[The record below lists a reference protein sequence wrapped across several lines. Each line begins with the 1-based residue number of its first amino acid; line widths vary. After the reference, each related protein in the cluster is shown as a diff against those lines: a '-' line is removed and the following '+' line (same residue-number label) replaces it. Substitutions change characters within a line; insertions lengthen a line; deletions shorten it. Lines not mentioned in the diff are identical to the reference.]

1 MVTCSSITTWHRYV
15 VKNQYVQC
23 ANFGSN
29 ILSSLSGFNLIVHQS
44 LLMVPRFNHRSFRPN
59 SGNNS
64 SSLCTR
70 TKPLTNHR
78 RPVEDLQVR
87 FRMLLA
93 NCLVPSILLIQ
104 RVNIRF
110 LEASI
115 DTHSTQRPSRSSQT
129 IQVFQSLS
137 LSLIT
142 ALLIKDLH
150 TMALLT
156 CLIMGL
162 LRRSRN
168 IVMAWATIWLD
179 RVRTTPC
186 HPTMHLPTCLTV
198 L

>member
-1 MVTCSSITTWHRYV
+1 M
-15 VKNQYVQC
+15 KNQYVQC

-115 DTHSTQRPSRSSQT
+115 DTRSTQRPSRSSQT
-129 IQVFQSLS
+129 ILVFQFLS

-142 ALLIKDLH
+142 VLLTKD
-150 TMALLT
+150 LLT
-156 CLIMGL
+156 CLIMVL

-168 IVMAWATIWLD
+168 MVTAWATTWLD